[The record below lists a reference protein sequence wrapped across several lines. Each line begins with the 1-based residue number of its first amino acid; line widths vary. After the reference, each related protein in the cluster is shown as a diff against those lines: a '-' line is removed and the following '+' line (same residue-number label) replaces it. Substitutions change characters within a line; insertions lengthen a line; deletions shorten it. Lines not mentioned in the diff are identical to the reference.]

1 MMFLVVEAY
10 RANRYTIQPQHSSIT
25 MRGGRKIAY
34 FRLLA
39 FFFQPAISM
48 RNRGICPQLMTQLV
62 LDLMGVW

>member
-34 FRLLA
+34 FRLLT
-39 FFFQPAISM
+39 FFFNQLFRCGIAVYA
-48 RNRGICPQLMTQLV
+48 RN
-62 LDLMGVW
+62 